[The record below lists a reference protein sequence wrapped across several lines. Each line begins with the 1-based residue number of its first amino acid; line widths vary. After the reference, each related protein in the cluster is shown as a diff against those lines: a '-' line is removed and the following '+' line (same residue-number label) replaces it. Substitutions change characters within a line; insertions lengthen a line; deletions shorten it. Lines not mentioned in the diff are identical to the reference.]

1 MKNFNKKLTGILV
14 LVMVFSI
21 TVLQGQ
27 SSDQNKTRFGIKA
40 GLNISNMYTKN
51 VQDENMILGFNGGL
65 FLKVPVTPNIAFQPE
80 LLYTMKGSELTYNSF
95 VSGKASFSLNY
106 VEMPVLAVINLTK
119 IVNIY
124 GGVYFATLTSVVVK
138 NKSNVDI
145 FNFENELKKSDFE
158 TYDWGLIG
166 GAGLDFNKVSLGIR
180 YEYGMKP
187 VGKERSFLGQ
197 SYRFPDAR
205 NSTIQIYLSLSIL

>member
-1 MKNFNKKLTGILV
+1 MKKINARITGILV
-14 LVMVFSI
+14 LSLILSI
-21 TVLQGQ
+21 SILKGQ
-27 SSDQNKTRFGIKA
+27 SSDENKTRFGIKA
-40 GLNISNMYTKN
+40 GLNISNMYTKD
-51 VQDENMILGFNGGL
+51 VQDKNTILGFNGGL
-65 FLKVPVTPNIAFQPE
+65 FLKVPVTSGFAVQPE
-80 LLYTMKGSELTYNSF
+80 LLYTTKGSELTYNSF
-95 VSGKASFSLNY
+95 VNGKASFTLNY
-106 VEMPVLAVINLTK
+106 VELPVLAVINLTK

-124 GGVYFATLTSVVVK
+124 GGVYISTLTSVVVK
-138 NKSNVDI
+138 NKSDVDL

-158 TYDWGLIG
+158 MYDWGLVG

-205 NSTIQIYLSLSIL
+205 NSTIQIYLSISIL

>member
-1 MKNFNKKLTGILV
+1 MKRINYKLSGTLILA
-14 LVMVFSI
+14 LIFSI
-21 TVLQGQ
+21 SILRGQ
-27 SSDQNKTRFGIKA
+27 TSDENKAQFGIKA
-40 GLNISNMYTKN
+40 GLNISNMYTKD
-51 VQDENMILGFNGGL
+51 VQDKNTIFGFNGGL
-65 FLKVPVTPNIAFQPE
+65 FLKVPVTSNFAVQPE
-80 LLYTMKGSELTYNSF
+80 LLYTTKGSELTYNSF
-95 VSGKASFSLNY
+95 VTGKASFTLNY
-106 VEMPVLAVINLTK
+106 VELPVLAVINLTK

-124 GGVYFATLTSVVVK
+124 GGIYIATLTSVVVK
-138 NKSNVDI
+138 NKSDVDL

-158 TYDWGLIG
+158 MYDWGLVG

-205 NSTIQIYLSLSIL
+205 NSTIQIYLSISIL

>member
-1 MKNFNKKLTGILV
+1 MKRINYKLSGILI
-14 LVMVFSI
+14 LSLIFSI
-21 TVLQGQ
+21 SILKGQ
-27 SSDQNKTRFGIKA
+27 TSDENKARFGIKA
-40 GLNISNMYTKN
+40 GLNISNMYTKD
-51 VQDENMILGFNGGL
+51 VQDKNTIFGFNGGL
-65 FLKVPVTPNIAFQPE
+65 FLKVPVTSNFAVQPE
-80 LLYTMKGSELTYNSF
+80 LLYTTKGSELTYNSF
-95 VSGKASFSLNY
+95 VTGKASFTLNY

-124 GGVYFATLTSVVVK
+124 GGVYISTLTSVVVK
-138 NKSNVDI
+138 NKSDVDL

-158 TYDWGLIG
+158 MYDWGLVG

-205 NSTIQIYLSLSIL
+205 NSTIQIYLSISIL

>member
-1 MKNFNKKLTGILV
+1 MKRFNKKLAGIFV
-14 LVMVFSI
+14 LALVFSI
-21 TVLQGQ
+21 TILKGQ

-40 GLNISNMYTKN
+40 GLNISNMYTKD
-51 VQDENMILGFNGGL
+51 VQDKNMILGFNGGL
-65 FLKVPVTPNIAFQPE
+65 FLKVPVTPNFAFQPE

-106 VEMPVLAVINLTK
+106 VEMPVLAVINVTK

-124 GGVYFATLTSVVVK
+124 GGVYVATLTSVIVK
-138 NKSNVDI
+138 NKSNVDL
-145 FNFENELKKSDFE
+145 FNFENEMKKSDFE
-158 TYDWGLIG
+158 MYDWGLVG
-166 GAGLDFNKVSLGIR
+166 GAGLDFNKVSIGIR

-205 NSTIQIYLSLSIL
+205 NSTVQIYLSVSIL

>member
-1 MKNFNKKLTGILV
+1 MKRINYKLSGTLILA
-14 LVMVFSI
+14 LIFSI
-21 TVLQGQ
+21 SILRGQ
-27 SSDQNKTRFGIKA
+27 TSDENKAQFGIKA
-40 GLNISNMYTKN
+40 GLNISNMYTKD
-51 VQDENMILGFNGGL
+51 VQDKNTIFGFNGGL
-65 FLKVPVTPNIAFQPE
+65 FLKVPVTSNFAVQPE
-80 LLYTMKGSELTYNSF
+80 LLYTTKGSELTYNSF
-95 VSGKASFSLNY
+95 VTGKASFTLNY

-124 GGVYFATLTSVVVK
+124 GGVYISTLTSVVVK
-138 NKSNVDI
+138 NKSDVDL

-158 TYDWGLIG
+158 MYDWGLVG

-205 NSTIQIYLSLSIL
+205 NSTIQIYLSISIL

>member
-1 MKNFNKKLTGILV
+1 MKKINARITGILI
-14 LVMVFSI
+14 LSLILSI
-21 TVLQGQ
+21 SILKGQ
-27 SSDQNKTRFGIKA
+27 SSDENKTRFGIKA
-40 GLNISNMYTKN
+40 GLNISNMYTKD
-51 VQDENMILGFNGGL
+51 VQDKNTILGFNGGL
-65 FLKVPVTPNIAFQPE
+65 FLKVPVTSGFAVQPE
-80 LLYTMKGSELTYNSF
+80 LLYTTKGSELTYNSF
-95 VSGKASFSLNY
+95 VNGKASFTLNY
-106 VEMPVLAVINLTK
+106 VELPVLAVINLTK

-124 GGVYFATLTSVVVK
+124 GGVYISTLTSVVVK
-138 NKSNVDI
+138 NKSDVDL

-158 TYDWGLIG
+158 MYDWGLVG

-205 NSTIQIYLSLSIL
+205 NSTIQIYLSISIL

>member
-1 MKNFNKKLTGILV
+1 MKNLITKLTGILIFS
-14 LVMVFSI
+14 LVFSTFI
-21 TVLQGQ
+21 LRGQ
-27 SSDQNKTRFGIKA
+27 SSDENKVRFGIKA
-40 GLNISNMYTKN
+40 GLNISNMYTKD
-51 VQDENMILGFNGGL
+51 VQDENMITGFNGGL
-65 FLKVPVTPNIAFQPE
+65 FLKVPVTPNFAIQPE

-95 VSGKASFSLNY
+95 ISGKASFSLNY

-124 GGVYFATLTSVVVK
+124 GGVYIANLTSVVVK
-138 NKSNVDI
+138 NKSNVDL

-158 TYDWGLIG
+158 MYDWGLVG
-166 GAGLDFNKVSLGIR
+166 GAGLDFNRVSLGIR

-197 SYRFPDAR
+197 TYRIPDAK
-205 NSTIQIYLSLSIL
+205 NSTIQIYLSISIL

>member
-1 MKNFNKKLTGILV
+1 MKNLNTKLTGILIFS
-14 LVMVFSI
+14 LVFSTFI
-21 TVLQGQ
+21 LRGQ
-27 SSDQNKTRFGIKA
+27 SSDENKVRFGIKA
-40 GLNISNMYTKN
+40 GLNISNMYTKD
-51 VQDENMILGFNGGL
+51 VQDENMITGFNGGL
-65 FLKVPVTPNIAFQPE
+65 FLKVPVTPNFAIQPE

-95 VSGKASFSLNY
+95 ISGKASFSLNY

-124 GGVYFATLTSVVVK
+124 GGVYIANLTSVVVK
-138 NKSNVDI
+138 NKSNVDL

-158 TYDWGLIG
+158 MYDWGLVG
-166 GAGLDFNKVSLGIR
+166 GAGLDFNRVSLGVR

-197 SYRFPDAR
+197 TYRIPDAK
-205 NSTIQIYLSLSIL
+205 NSTIQIYLSISIL

>member
-1 MKNFNKKLTGILV
+1 MKTINTRLTGIFIMTLI
-14 LVMVFSI
+14 FSI
-21 TVLQGQ
+21 SVLNGQ
-27 SSDQNKTRFGIKA
+27 SSDQNKTQFGIKA
-40 GLNISNMYTKN
+40 GLNISNMYTKD
-51 VQDENMILGFNGGL
+51 VQDKNTILGFNGGL
-65 FLKVPVTPNIAFQPE
+65 FLKVPVTTNFAFQPE

-95 VSGKASFSLNY
+95 ISGKASFSLNY

-119 IVNIY
+119 IINIY
-124 GGVYFATLTSVVVK
+124 GGVYVATLTSVVVK
-138 NKSNVDI
+138 NKSNVDL

-158 TYDWGLIG
+158 MYDWGLVG

-197 SYRFPDAR
+197 SYRIPDAR
-205 NSTIQIYLSLSIL
+205 NSTIQIYLSISIL

>member
-1 MKNFNKKLTGILV
+1 MKTINTRLTGIFIMALI
-14 LVMVFSI
+14 FSI
-21 TVLQGQ
+21 SVLNGQ

-40 GLNISNMYTKN
+40 GLNISNMYTKD
-51 VQDENMILGFNGGL
+51 VQDKNTILGFNGGL
-65 FLKVPVTPNIAFQPE
+65 FLKVPVTTNFAFQPE

-95 VSGKASFSLNY
+95 ISGKASFSLNY

-119 IVNIY
+119 IINIY
-124 GGVYFATLTSVVVK
+124 GGVYVATLTSVVVK
-138 NKSNVDI
+138 NKSNIDL

-158 TYDWGLIG
+158 MYDWGLVG
-166 GAGLDFNKVSLGIR
+166 GAGLDFDKVSLGIR

-197 SYRFPDAR
+197 SYRIPDAR
-205 NSTIQIYLSLSIL
+205 NSTIQIYLSISIL

>member
-1 MKNFNKKLTGILV
+1 MKRINYKLSGILI
-14 LVMVFSI
+14 LSLIFSI
-21 TVLQGQ
+21 SILKGQ
-27 SSDQNKTRFGIKA
+27 TSDENKARFGIKA
-40 GLNISNMYTKN
+40 GLNISNMYTKD
-51 VQDENMILGFNGGL
+51 VQDKNTIFGFNGGL
-65 FLKVPVTPNIAFQPE
+65 FLKVPVTSNFAVQPE
-80 LLYTMKGSELTYNSF
+80 LLYTTKGSELTYNSF
-95 VSGKASFSLNY
+95 VTGKASFTLNY
-106 VEMPVLAVINLTK
+106 VELPVLAVINLTK

-124 GGVYFATLTSVVVK
+124 GGIYIATLTSVVVK
-138 NKSNVDI
+138 NKSDVDL

-158 TYDWGLIG
+158 MYDWGLVG

-205 NSTIQIYLSLSIL
+205 NSTIQIYLSISIL